1 MGTRF
6 LTLIIC
12 FCVTFSLHAE
22 NSEKTQLLAN
32 WESSL
37 ANFNYYLPDSVKEK
51 FLNSKT
57 KPPGAYLKTDKYT
70 IDIDKAKFPKER
82 INYAIGFRNQK
93 DIFLPKEVFL
103 VFYFNDS
110 ELLMVSETIPYIHKS
125 GDYSF
130 AGAIHRIGRTYE
142 YENGKLA
149 RISCLDR
156 DQDLSNATEIPKK
169 EYCGEIIHLDEQE
182 NISNVVDSKNPCSYI
197 CNSRYMPYSQP
208 GFYYTTVDQLK
219 LRQSPSSKSDVIKSL
234 PLDTKVQV
242 IEDSFKAERLSPYV
256 NGNWVKV
263 ILEDGKEGFL
273 YGFYLRF
280 EKEPNLNLI
289 LQKAEEW
296 KKENGRKGK

>member
-1 MGTRF
+1 MATADILADKLDR
-6 LTLIIC
+6 
-12 FCVTFSLHAE
+12 
-22 NSEKTQLLAN
+22 KQLLIG
-32 WESSL
+32 WDKELS
-37 ANFNYYLPDSVKEK
+37 NFNYNLPNEIKEK
-51 FLNSKT
+51 FIKSKT
-57 KPPGAYLKTDKYT
+57 QPPGAYLQTEKFI
-70 IDIDKAKFPKER
+70 IDIDKSQFIGED

-93 DIFLPKEVFL
+93 DLFLPKEVFL

-110 ELLMVSETIPYIHKS
+110 ELIMVSETIPYIHKS

-149 RISCLDR
+149 KISCLDR
-156 DQDLSNATEIPKK
+156 NQDLNVATEISKK

-182 NISNVVDSKNPCSYI
+182 NILNVADSKNPCSYM

-208 GFYYTTVDQLK
+208 GLYYTTVDQLK

-263 ILEDGKEGFL
+263 ILEDGKEGYI

-280 EKEPNLNLI
+280 ENEPNLNLI

-296 KKENGRKGK
+296 KKKNGWKGK

>member
-1 MGTRF
+1 MVTRIF
-6 LTLIIC
+6 ILLLII
-12 FCVTFSLHAE
+12 VTAE
-22 NSEKTQLLAN
+22 IESKDLFPSWRKTL
-32 WESSL
+32 E
-37 ANFNYYLPDSVKEK
+37 NFNYQLPEE
-51 FLNSKT
+51 L
-57 KPPGAYLKTDKYT
+57 YDKYKEFGYDGSGYFKDSKGIYIRKT
-70 IDIDKAKFPKER
+70 RFPNEE

-110 ELLMVSETIPYIHKS
+110 ELLMVSETIPYVHKS

-149 RISCLDR
+149 KISCLDR
-156 DQDLSNATEIPKK
+156 NPDLKVATEISKK
-169 EYCGEIIHLDEQE
+169 EYCGEIIYLDEQE
-182 NISNVVDSKNPCSYI
+182 NISNVADSKNPCSYI

-242 IEDSFKAERLSPYV
+242 IEDTFKAERLSPSV

-280 EKEPNLNLI
+280 ENEPNLKLI